1 MTYEYAPG
9 YGVIFNY
16 LVSVKGQQPG
26 DVDWEFFTH
35 RNSVQIEYYHNL
47 CKEHNLTEVIEKARL
62 IVSKDLIKAA
72 FLSENN
78 MFGEYYEKMDYF
90 TELANASWGAFES
103 IFLRDDAKYQ
113 TIIDFHANITKNDPM
128 VGHLAGKPFA
138 ELTES
143 DVLDLLLVLNPF
155 FNVLTDYIADWDEEP
170 YGKLKFCNNIF
181 YSSLMTYANGK
192 STVTVIEELFSDPNK
207 NAELKSLLGEKKNYI
222 SELKERMEAKGV
234 YPDITAE
241 KAKEWGLIYD
251 VENGEV
257 IIKKCASRDMSL
269 IIPKTIDGVPVKQI
283 KNSIQWS
290 SLSKIMSAIVF
301 ADLDYICDY
310 AFSQFPDLT
319 SIALLGKVDKVGAN
333 FAEKTNVE
341 KTEKEGV
348 NYIRVNDN
356 SYYMAV
362 GYNKNVA
369 DIVHLDKDTKFIT
382 SFAFMNAPIKSII
395 MPNIVGI
402 GKLAFSSCKK
412 LEYIDFPDTLKYID
426 ERAFSMCTKL
436 NGVNVNVEEISDA
449 AFYSCDCL
457 KDFRLGSSTKKIG
470 FEAFGDTDLFDFEIP
485 ESVESFNSG
494 MFGSDSRI
502 QQVYI
507 PGNRIWKNEKT
518 GQVYEPDDF
527 YDPSDTA
534 DIILYAD
541 DAVFTVVATSPTR
554 VDFEKSEKMNPDA
567 TLQKE
572 RTVAAEKPS
581 NNDLNITEVKEQPKP
596 TFFDEEVPDE
606 IKHISNEEANAQGYD
621 TWVSPYT
628 GLFTINSIET
638 TSEVLNIPIS
648 IGGQT
653 VKSIGR
659 SSVKDNEHIKKVN
672 IYGYVN
678 VIGSFFLCDCPNV
691 TSVTVKEGVGEIDF
705 GFLKNNPHLIT
716 EKDDVIYANVNGNP
730 YYVAVGCNKEAD
742 TLFVEEDCEI
752 IANFAFEDSNAKRVT
767 IPNAKVI
774 GKNAFKNCKNL
785 TKVGL
790 SKDAQILE
798 NCFEGSESASVV
810 KF

>member
-16 LVSVKGQQPG
+16 LVSVKGKEPG

-62 IVSKDLIKAA
+62 IVSKVLIKAA
-72 FLSENN
+72 FLTDNN
-78 MFGEYYEKMDYF
+78 MYGEYMEKMDYF

-113 TIIDFHANITKNDPM
+113 TIIDFHANIKKDDPM
-128 VGHLAGKPFA
+128 VGHLAGKPFT

-155 FNVLTDYIADWDEEP
+155 FNVLTDYVADWDEEP

-192 STVTVIEELFSDPNK
+192 STVTIIEELFSDPAE
-207 NAELKSLLGEKKNYI
+207 NAELKSLLGQKKDYV

-251 VENGEV
+251 VEDGEV
-257 IIKKCASRDMSL
+257 IIKKCASQDMSL

-283 KNSIQWS
+283 KNAIQWS

-310 AFSQFPDLT
+310 AFSQFRDLV
-319 SIALLGKVDKVGAN
+319 SISLLGNIDKVGAN
-333 FAEKTNVE
+333 FAEKTKVE

-348 NYIRVNDN
+348 SYIRVNDN

-362 GYNKNVA
+362 GYNENVA
-369 DIVHLDKDTKFIT
+369 DIVHLDKNTRFIT
-382 SFAFMNAPIKSII
+382 SFAFMNAPIKSVV
-395 MPNIVGI
+395 MPNVVGI
-402 GKLAFSSCKK
+402 GKLAFSNCKK
-412 LEYIDFPDTLKYID
+412 LEYIDFPNTLKYIG

-436 NGVNVNVEEISDA
+436 NGINVDVEEIAEA

-457 KDFRLGSSTKKIG
+457 KDFRLGSNTKKIG

-518 GQVYEPDDF
+518 GQIYEPDDF

-534 DIILYAD
+534 DILLYAD

-554 VDFEKSEKMNPDA
+554 VDFERSEKMNPDGS
-567 TLQKE
+567 LMKE
-572 RTVAAEKPS
+572 RIEK
-581 NNDLNITEVKEQPKP
+581 NENDVVLDLNINEIEIQP
-596 TFFDEEVPDE
+596 TTNTFDEDVSDE
-606 IKHISNEEANAQGYD
+606 IKHISKEEANAQGYD

-628 GLFTINSIET
+628 GLFTINSIDT
-638 TSEVLNIPIS
+638 TAEVLNIPIS
-648 IGGQT
+648 IGGQI

-659 SSVKDNEHIKKVN
+659 SSLQDNEHIKTVN
-672 IYGYVN
+672 IHGNVS
-678 VIGSFFLCDCPNV
+678 VIGSFFLSDCPNV
-691 TSVTVKEGVGEIDF
+691 ESVNIREGVGEIDF
-705 GFLKNNPHLIT
+705 GFLDNNPHLIT

-752 IANFAFEDSNAKRVT
+752 IANCAFEDSNAKRVT

-774 GKNAFKNCKNL
+774 GKRAFKNCKNL

-790 SKDAQILE
+790 NKDAKILE
-798 NCFEGSESASVV
+798 DCFNGSESASVV